1 MAKTK
6 RRTSK
11 RRGGS
16 WSRSLV
22 DRGLSYASSAADAAR
37 AAANDPNN
45 IARLNNLKG
54 QAAAYGN
61 RALDAI
67 DSGVGMAR
75 AAANDPNNIARLNNL
90 KGQATAYGNRALDA
104 IDSGVS
110 GASQMYQ
117 QNVSPERRAQIANFG
132 NRAQQKA
139 ACIRRCSLGRGG
151 RRKRKSK
158 TRKMRRY

>member
-67 DSGVGMAR
+67 DSGV
-75 AAANDPNNIARLNNL
+75 
-90 KGQATAYGNRALDA
+90 
-104 IDSGVS
+104 S